1 MKSIKLLVAVCLMGS
16 MIFSSCKFNAGERVP
31 GTTSAKVD
39 SVSYA
44 LGAYF
49 GGMIKSSDFG
59 ELNKCEMKKGL
70 NDMMKGG
77 ELKIDENQIMQVI
90 QNHLMQRMN
99 ALAQVAEQEGAEFL
113 AKNKEKKGVVVA
125 ESGLQYKVIEEG
137 AGVSPQPQDTVE
149 VHYKGTLLDGTVFDS
164 SYERGEPAKFP
175 LGAVIK
181 GWSEGLTYA
190 KEGGKIELYIPSNLG
205 YGPRAYG
212 NIPANATLIFEVEL
226 LKVFPAA
233 ETEKK

>member
-1 MKSIKLLVAVCLMGS
+1 MKSVKLFVAVCLMGA
-16 MIFSSCKFNAGERVP
+16 MMFSSCKFNAGERVP
-31 GTTSAKVD
+31 GTTNAKVD

-77 ELKIDENQIMQVI
+77 QMDIPEEEIMQVI
-90 QNHLMQRMN
+90 QSHLMKRMN
-99 ALAQVAEQEGAEFL
+99 ALAEINAEEGSSFL
-113 AKNKEKKGVVVA
+113 AKNKEKEGVVVL

-137 AGVSPQPQDTVE
+137 AGISPMATDTVE
-149 VHYKGTLLDGTVFDS
+149 VHYTGKLLDGTVFDS
-164 SYERGEPAKFP
+164 SVERGEPAKFP
-175 LGAVIK
+175 LDGVIK

-205 YGPRAYG
+205 YGPRGYG
-212 NIPANATLIFEVEL
+212 NIPANSTLIFEVEL

-233 ETEKK
+233 EEK

>member
-1 MKSIKLLVAVCLMGS
+1 MKSIKILVALCLMGTL
-16 MIFSSCKFNAGERVP
+16 MFSSCKFNAGQRVP

-59 ELNKCEMKKGL
+59 EL
-70 NDMMKGG
+70 
-77 ELKIDENQIMQVI
+77 KIAEQEIMQVI

-99 ALAQVAEQEGAEFL
+99 AISEINQKEGEEFF
-113 AKNKEKKGVVVA
+113 AKNKEKEGVVEAV
-125 ESGLQYKVIEEG
+125 SGLQYKILEEG
-137 AGVSPQPQDTVE
+137 AGVMPQPKDTVE

-175 LGAVIK
+175 LNAVIK
-181 GWSEGLTYA
+181 GWSEGLTYV
-190 KEGGKIELYIPSNLG
+190 KEGGKVELYIPANLG
-205 YGPRAYG
+205 YGSRGYG
-212 NIPANATLIFEVEL
+212 NIPANSTLIFEVEL

-233 ETEKK
+233 EEK

>member
-1 MKSIKLLVAVCLMGS
+1 MKSIKFLVALCLMGTL
-16 MIFSSCKFNAGERVP
+16 MFSSCKFNAGQRVP

-70 NDMMKGG
+70 NDVMNGG
-77 ELKIDENQIMQVI
+77 ELKIAEQEIMQVI

-99 ALAQVAEQEGAEFL
+99 ALSEINEKEGAEFL
-113 AKNKEKKGVVVA
+113 AKNKEKEGVVEAV
-125 ESGLQYKVIEEG
+125 SGLQYKMIEEG
-137 AGVSPQPQDTVE
+137 AGVMPQPKDTVE
-149 VHYKGTLLDGTVFDS
+149 VHYKGSLLDGTVFDS

-175 LGAVIK
+175 LNAVIK
-181 GWSEGLTYA
+181 GWSEGLTYV
-190 KEGGKIELYIPSNLG
+190 KEGGKVELYIPASLG
-205 YGPRAYG
+205 YGPRGYG
-212 NIPANATLIFEVEL
+212 NIPANSTLIFEVEL
-226 LKVFPAA
+226 LKVYPAA
-233 ETEKK
+233 EQK

>member
-1 MKSIKLLVAVCLMGS
+1 MKAIRLFVAMCLMGTLV
-16 MIFSSCKFNAGERVP
+16 FSSCKFNAGDRIP

-77 ELKIDENQIMQVI
+77 EMVIPEEEIMQVI
-90 QNHLMQRMN
+90 QTHLMKRMN
-99 ALAQVAEQEGAEFL
+99 AIAEMNAVEGASFL
-113 AKNKEKKGVVVA
+113 AKNGEKEGVVTL
-125 ESGLQYKVIEEG
+125 ESGLQYKVVEEG
-137 AGVSPQPQDTVE
+137 AGVSPVAADTVE
-149 VHYKGTLLDGTVFDS
+149 VHYTGKLLDGTVFDS
-164 SYERGEPAKFP
+164 SVERGEPAKCP
-175 LGAVIK
+175 LSGVIK

-205 YGPRAYG
+205 YGPRGYG
-212 NIPANATLIFEVEL
+212 NIPANSTLIFEVEL
-226 LKVFPAA
+226 LKVFPA
-233 ETEKK
+233 EEK

>member
-1 MKSIKLLVAVCLMGS
+1 MGTLL
-16 MIFSSCKFNAGERVP
+16 FSSCKFNAGDRIP

-59 ELNKCEMKKGL
+59 ELNKCEIKKGL

-77 ELKIDENQIMQVI
+77 EMDIPEEEIMQVI
-90 QNHLMQRMN
+90 QSHLMKRMN
-99 ALAQVAEQEGAEFL
+99 AIAEMNAVEGESFL
-113 AKNKEKKGVVVA
+113 AKNGEKEGVVTL

-137 AGVSPQPQDTVE
+137 AGVSPMAADTVE
-149 VHYKGTLLDGTVFDS
+149 VHYTGKLLDGTVFDS
-164 SYERGEPAKFP
+164 SVERGEPAKFP
-175 LGAVIK
+175 LSGVIK

-205 YGPRAYG
+205 YGPRGYG
-212 NIPANATLIFEVEL
+212 NIPANSTLVFEVEL
-226 LKVFPAA
+226 LKVFPAQ
-233 ETEKK
+233 EK

>member
-1 MKSIKLLVAVCLMGS
+1 MKAIRLFVAMCLMGTLL
-16 MIFSSCKFNAGERVP
+16 FSSCKFNAGERIP

-59 ELNKCEMKKGL
+59 ELNKCEIKKGL

-77 ELKIDENQIMQVI
+77 EMDIPEEEIMQVI
-90 QNHLMQRMN
+90 QSHLMKRMN
-99 ALAQVAEQEGAEFL
+99 AIAEMNAVEGESFL
-113 AKNKEKKGVVVA
+113 AKNGEKEGVVTL

-137 AGVSPQPQDTVE
+137 AGVSPMAADTVE
-149 VHYKGTLLDGTVFDS
+149 VHYTGKLLDGTVFDS
-164 SYERGEPAKFP
+164 SVERGEPAKFP
-175 LGAVIK
+175 LSGVIK

-190 KEGGKIELYIPSNLG
+190 KEGGKIELYIPSSLG
-205 YGPRAYG
+205 YGPRGYG
-212 NIPANATLIFEVEL
+212 NIPANSTLVFEVEL
-226 LKVFPAA
+226 LKVFPA
-233 ETEKK
+233 EEK

>member
-1 MKSIKLLVAVCLMGS
+1 MKSIKFLVALCLMGTL
-16 MIFSSCKFNAGERVP
+16 MFSSCKFNAGQRVP

-70 NDMMKGG
+70 NDVMNGG
-77 ELKIDENQIMQVI
+77 ELEIAEQEIMQVI

-99 ALAQVAEQEGAEFL
+99 ALSEINEKEGAEFL
-113 AKNKEKKGVVVA
+113 AKNKEKEGVVEAV
-125 ESGLQYKVIEEG
+125 SGLQYKMIEEG
-137 AGVSPQPQDTVE
+137 AGVMPQPKDTVE
-149 VHYKGTLLDGTVFDS
+149 VHYKGSLLDGTVFDS

-175 LGAVIK
+175 LNAVIK
-181 GWSEGLTYA
+181 GWSEGLTYV
-190 KEGGKIELYIPSNLG
+190 KEGGKVELYIPASLG
-205 YGPRAYG
+205 YGPRGYG
-212 NIPANATLIFEVEL
+212 NIPANSTLIFEVEL
-226 LKVFPAA
+226 LKVYPAA
-233 ETEKK
+233 EQK

>member
-1 MKSIKLLVAVCLMGS
+1 MKSIKFLVALCLMGTL
-16 MIFSSCKFNAGERVP
+16 MFSSCKFNAGQRVP

-70 NDMMKGG
+70 NDVMNGG
-77 ELKIDENQIMQVI
+77 ELKIAEQEIMQVI

-99 ALAQVAEQEGAEFL
+99 ALSEINEKEGAEFL
-113 AKNKEKKGVVVA
+113 AKNKEKEGVVEAV
-125 ESGLQYKVIEEG
+125 SGLQYKMIEEG
-137 AGVSPQPQDTVE
+137 AGVMPQPKDTVE
-149 VHYKGTLLDGTVFDS
+149 VHYKGSLLDGTVFDS

-175 LGAVIK
+175 LNAVIK
-181 GWSEGLTYA
+181 GWSEGLTYV
-190 KEGGKIELYIPSNLG
+190 KEGGKVELYIPASLG
-205 YGPRAYG
+205 YGPRGYG
-212 NIPANATLIFEVEL
+212 NIPANSTLIFEVEL

-233 ETEKK
+233 EEK

>member
-1 MKSIKLLVAVCLMGS
+1 MKSIKILVALCLMGTL
-16 MIFSSCKFNAGERVP
+16 MFSSCKFNAGQRVP

-70 NDMMKGG
+70 NDVMNGG
-77 ELKIDENQIMQVI
+77 ELKIAEQEIMQVI

-99 ALAQVAEQEGAEFL
+99 AISEINQKEGEEFF
-113 AKNKEKKGVVVA
+113 AKNKEKEGVVEAV
-125 ESGLQYKVIEEG
+125 SGLQYKILEEG
-137 AGVSPQPQDTVE
+137 AGVMPQPKDTVE

-175 LGAVIK
+175 LNAVIK
-181 GWSEGLTYA
+181 GWSEGLTYV
-190 KEGGKIELYIPSNLG
+190 KEGGKVELYIPANLG
-205 YGPRAYG
+205 YGSRGYG
-212 NIPANATLIFEVEL
+212 NIPANSTLIFEVEL
-226 LKVFPAA
+226 LKVYPAA
-233 ETEKK
+233 EQK

>member
-1 MKSIKLLVAVCLMGS
+1 MKSIKIFVALCLMGTL
-16 MIFSSCKFNAGERVP
+16 MFSSCKFNAGERVP

-77 ELKIDENQIMQVI
+77 ELKIAENEIMQVI

-99 ALAQVAEQEGAEFL
+99 ALAEMSQKEGAEFL
-113 AKNKEKKGVVVA
+113 AANKEKEGVVEAV
-125 ESGLQYKVIEEG
+125 SGLQYKMIQEG
-137 AGVSPQPQDTVE
+137 TGVAPQPKDTVE

-164 SYERGEPAKFP
+164 SYDRGEPAKFP
-175 LGAVIK
+175 LNAVIK
-181 GWSEGLTYA
+181 GWSEGLTYV
-190 KEGGKIELYIPSNLG
+190 KEGGKIELYIPAELG
-205 YGPRAYG
+205 YGPRGYG
-212 NIPANATLIFEVEL
+212 NIPGNSTLVFEVEL

-233 ETEKK
+233 EEK

>member
-1 MKSIKLLVAVCLMGS
+1 MKQIKLFVAICLMGTL
-16 MIFSSCKFNAGERVP
+16 MFSSCKFNAGERIP

-77 ELKIDENQIMQVI
+77 EMEIPEEEIMQVI
-90 QNHLMQRMN
+90 QDHLMKRMN
-99 ALAQVAEQEGAEFL
+99 AISEMNAAEGAEFM
-113 AKNKEKKGVVVA
+113 AENKTKEGVVEL
-125 ESGLQYKVIEEG
+125 ESGLQYKVLSEG
-137 AGVSPQPQDTVE
+137 AGVSPKLTDTVE
-149 VHYKGTLLDGTVFDS
+149 VHYTGKLLDGTVFDS
-164 SYERGEPAKFP
+164 SVERGEPAKFP
-175 LGAVIK
+175 LASVIK

-190 KEGGKIELYIPSNLG
+190 KEGGKVELYIPSNLG
-205 YGPRAYG
+205 YGARPYG
-212 NIPANATLIFEVEL
+212 NIPANSTLVFEVEL

-233 ETEKK
+233 EEK

>member
-1 MKSIKLLVAVCLMGS
+1 MKAIRLFVAMCLMGTLL
-16 MIFSSCKFNAGERVP
+16 FSSCKFNAGDRIP

-59 ELNKCEMKKGL
+59 ELNKCEIKKGL

-77 ELKIDENQIMQVI
+77 EMVIPEEEIMQVI
-90 QNHLMQRMN
+90 QSHLMKRMN
-99 ALAQVAEQEGAEFL
+99 AIAEMNAVEGESFL
-113 AKNKEKKGVVVA
+113 AKNGEKEGVVTL

-137 AGVSPQPQDTVE
+137 AGVSPMAADTVE
-149 VHYKGTLLDGTVFDS
+149 VHYTGKLLDGTVFDS
-164 SYERGEPAKFP
+164 SVERGEPAKFP
-175 LGAVIK
+175 LSGVIK

-205 YGPRAYG
+205 YGPRGYG
-212 NIPANATLIFEVEL
+212 NIPANSTLVFEVEL
-226 LKVFPAA
+226 LKVFPA
-233 ETEKK
+233 EEK

>member
-1 MKSIKLLVAVCLMGS
+1 MKSIKFLVALCLMGTL
-16 MIFSSCKFNAGERVP
+16 MFSSCKFNAGQRVP

-70 NDMMKGG
+70 NDVMNGG
-77 ELKIDENQIMQVI
+77 ELKIAEQEIMQVI

-99 ALAQVAEQEGAEFL
+99 ALSEINEKEGAEFL
-113 AKNKEKKGVVVA
+113 AKNKEKEGVVEAV
-125 ESGLQYKVIEEG
+125 SGLQYKMIEEG
-137 AGVSPQPQDTVE
+137 AGVMPQPKDTVE
-149 VHYKGTLLDGTVFDS
+149 VHYKGSLLDGTVFDS

-175 LGAVIK
+175 LNAVIK
-181 GWSEGLTYA
+181 GWSEGLTYV
-190 KEGGKIELYIPSNLG
+190 KEGGKVELYIPANLG
-205 YGPRAYG
+205 YGPRGYG
-212 NIPANATLIFEVEL
+212 NIPANSTLIFEVEL

-233 ETEKK
+233 EQK

>member
-1 MKSIKLLVAVCLMGS
+1 MKAIRLFVAMCLMGTLL
-16 MIFSSCKFNAGERVP
+16 FSSCKFNAGERIP

-59 ELNKCEMKKGL
+59 ELNKCEIKKGL

-77 ELKIDENQIMQVI
+77 EMDIPEEEIMQVI
-90 QNHLMQRMN
+90 QSHLMKRMN
-99 ALAQVAEQEGAEFL
+99 AIAEMNAAEGESFL
-113 AKNKEKKGVVVA
+113 AKNGEKEGVVTL

-137 AGVSPQPQDTVE
+137 AGVSPMAADTVE
-149 VHYKGTLLDGTVFDS
+149 VHYTGKLLDGTVFDS
-164 SYERGEPAKFP
+164 SVERGEPAKFP
-175 LGAVIK
+175 LSGVIK

-205 YGPRAYG
+205 YGPRGYG
-212 NIPANATLIFEVEL
+212 NIPANSTLVFEVEL
-226 LKVFPAA
+226 LKVFPAQ
-233 ETEKK
+233 EK

>member
-1 MKSIKLLVAVCLMGS
+1 MKAIRLFVAMCLMGTLL
-16 MIFSSCKFNAGERVP
+16 FSSCKFNAGDRIP

-59 ELNKCEMKKGL
+59 ELNKCEIKKGL

-77 ELKIDENQIMQVI
+77 EMDIPEEEIMQVI
-90 QNHLMQRMN
+90 QSHLMKRMN
-99 ALAQVAEQEGAEFL
+99 AIAEMNAVEGESFL
-113 AKNKEKKGVVVA
+113 AKNGEKEGVVTL

-137 AGVSPQPQDTVE
+137 AGVSPMAADTVE
-149 VHYKGTLLDGTVFDS
+149 VHYTGKLLDGTVFDS
-164 SYERGEPAKFP
+164 SVERGEPAKFP
-175 LGAVIK
+175 LSGVIK

-205 YGPRAYG
+205 YGPRGYG
-212 NIPANATLIFEVEL
+212 NIPANSTLVFEVEL
-226 LKVFPAA
+226 LKVFPAQ
-233 ETEKK
+233 EK

>member
-1 MKSIKLLVAVCLMGS
+1 MKSIKFLVALCLMGTL
-16 MIFSSCKFNAGERVP
+16 MFSSCKFNAGQRVP

-70 NDMMKGG
+70 NDVMNGG
-77 ELKIDENQIMQVI
+77 ELKIAEQEIMQVI

-99 ALAQVAEQEGAEFL
+99 ALSEINEKEGAEFL
-113 AKNKEKKGVVVA
+113 AKNKEKEGVVEAV
-125 ESGLQYKVIEEG
+125 SGLQYKMIEEG
-137 AGVSPQPQDTVE
+137 AGVMPQPKDTVE
-149 VHYKGTLLDGTVFDS
+149 VHYKGSLLDGTVFDS

-175 LGAVIK
+175 LNAVIK
-181 GWSEGLTYA
+181 GWSEGLTYV
-190 KEGGKIELYIPSNLG
+190 KEGGKVELYIPANLG
-205 YGPRAYG
+205 YGPRGYG
-212 NIPANATLIFEVEL
+212 NIPANSTLIFEVEL

-233 ETEKK
+233 EK

>member
-1 MKSIKLLVAVCLMGS
+1 MKSVKIFVALCLLGTLM
-16 MIFSSCKFNAGERVP
+16 FSSCKFNAGERVP

-77 ELKIDENQIMQVI
+77 EMKISENEIMQVI
-90 QNHLMQRMN
+90 QNHLMQRME
-99 ALAQVAEQEGAEFL
+99 ALAEMSQKEGAEFL
-113 AKNKEKKGVVVA
+113 AANKEKEGVVEAV
-125 ESGLQYKVIEEG
+125 SGLQYKMIQEG
-137 AGVSPQPQDTVE
+137 TGVAPQPKDTVE

-164 SYERGEPAKFP
+164 SYDRGEPAKFP
-175 LGAVIK
+175 LNAVIK
-181 GWSEGLTYA
+181 GWSEGLTYV
-190 KEGGKIELYIPSNLG
+190 KEGGKIELYIPAELG
-205 YGPRAYG
+205 YGPRGYG
-212 NIPANATLIFEVEL
+212 NIPGNSTLVFEVEL

-233 ETEKK
+233 EEKK

>member
-1 MKSIKLLVAVCLMGS
+1 MKSIKFLVALCLMGTL
-16 MIFSSCKFNAGERVP
+16 MFSSCKFNAGQRVP

-70 NDMMKGG
+70 NDVMNGG
-77 ELKIDENQIMQVI
+77 ELEIAEQEIMQVI

-99 ALAQVAEQEGAEFL
+99 ALSEINEKEGAEFL
-113 AKNKEKKGVVVA
+113 AKNKEKEGVVEAV
-125 ESGLQYKVIEEG
+125 SGLQYKMIEEG
-137 AGVSPQPQDTVE
+137 AGVMPQPKDTVE
-149 VHYKGTLLDGTVFDS
+149 VHYKGSLLDGTVFDS

-175 LGAVIK
+175 LNAVIK
-181 GWSEGLTYA
+181 GWSEGLTYV
-190 KEGGKIELYIPSNLG
+190 KEGGKVELYIPANLG
-205 YGPRAYG
+205 YGPRGYG
-212 NIPANATLIFEVEL
+212 NIPANSTLIFEVEL

-233 ETEKK
+233 EEK

>member
-1 MKSIKLLVAVCLMGS
+1 MKSIKFLVAVCLMGS
-16 MIFSSCKFNAGERVP
+16 LMFSSCKFNAGERVP

-44 LGAYF
+44 IGAYF
-49 GGMIKSSDFG
+49 GGMIKSSNFG

-70 NDMMKGG
+70 NDMMKGA
-77 ELKIDENQIMQVI
+77 ELEIAEEQIMQVI

-99 ALAQVAEQEGAEFL
+99 ALAQLSEQEGAEFM
-113 AKNKEKKGVVVA
+113 AKNKEKKGVVEAV
-125 ESGLQYKVIEEG
+125 SGLQYKIIEEG

-164 SYERGEPAKFP
+164 SYDRGEPAKFP
-175 LGAVIK
+175 LNAVIK

-205 YGPRAYG
+205 YGPRGYG
-212 NIPANATLIFEVEL
+212 NIPGNATLIFEVEL

-233 ETEKK
+233 VEEK

>member
-1 MKSIKLLVAVCLMGS
+1 MKTVRLFVALCLLGTLM
-16 MIFSSCKFNAGERVP
+16 FSSCKFNAGERVP

-70 NDMMKGG
+70 NDMMNGK
-77 ELKIDENQIMQVI
+77 ELEIPENEIMQVI

-99 ALAQVAEQEGAEFL
+99 AVSEINQQEGAEFL
-113 AKNKEKKGVVVA
+113 AKNKEKSGVVAV
-125 ESGLQYKVIEEG
+125 ESGLQYKIIEQG
-137 AGVSPQPQDTVE
+137 AGVAPQPQDTVE

-164 SYERGEPAKFP
+164 SYDRGETAKFP
-175 LGAVIK
+175 LNAVIK
-181 GWSEGLTYA
+181 GWSEGLTYLQ
-190 KEGGKIELYIPSNLG
+190 EGGKIELFIPAELG
-205 YGPRAYG
+205 YGSRGYG
-212 NIPANATLIFEVEL
+212 NIPANSTLIFEVEL
-226 LKVFPAA
+226 LKVFPA
-233 ETEKK
+233 EEK

>member
-1 MKSIKLLVAVCLMGS
+1 MKSIKILVALCLMGTL
-16 MIFSSCKFNAGERVP
+16 MFSSCKFNAGQRVP

-70 NDMMKGG
+70 IDVMNGG
-77 ELKIDENQIMQVI
+77 ELKIAEQEIMQVI

-99 ALAQVAEQEGAEFL
+99 AISEINQKEGEEFF
-113 AKNKEKKGVVVA
+113 AKNKEKEGVVEAV
-125 ESGLQYKVIEEG
+125 SGLQ
-137 AGVSPQPQDTVE
+137 
-149 VHYKGTLLDGTVFDS
+149 YKGTLLDGTVFDS

-175 LGAVIK
+175 LNAVIK
-181 GWSEGLTYA
+181 GWSEGLTYV
-190 KEGGKIELYIPSNLG
+190 KEGGKVELYIPANLG
-205 YGPRAYG
+205 YGSRGYG
-212 NIPANATLIFEVEL
+212 NIPANSTLIFEVEL

-233 ETEKK
+233 EEK

>member
-1 MKSIKLLVAVCLMGS
+1 MKAIRLFVAMCLMGTLL
-16 MIFSSCKFNAGERVP
+16 FSSCKFNAGERIP

-59 ELNKCEMKKGL
+59 ELNKCEIKKGL

-77 ELKIDENQIMQVI
+77 EMDIPEEEIMQVI
-90 QNHLMQRMN
+90 QSHLMKRMN
-99 ALAQVAEQEGAEFL
+99 AIAEMNAVEGESFL
-113 AKNKEKKGVVVA
+113 AKNGEKEGVVTL

-137 AGVSPQPQDTVE
+137 AGVSPMAADTVE
-149 VHYKGTLLDGTVFDS
+149 VHYTGKLLDGTVFDS
-164 SYERGEPAKFP
+164 SVERGEPAKFP
-175 LGAVIK
+175 LSGVIK

-205 YGPRAYG
+205 YGPRGYG
-212 NIPANATLIFEVEL
+212 NIPANSTLVFEVEL
-226 LKVFPAA
+226 LKVFPAQ
-233 ETEKK
+233 EK

>member
-1 MKSIKLLVAVCLMGS
+1 MKSIKFLVALCLMGTL
-16 MIFSSCKFNAGERVP
+16 MFSSCKFNAGQRVP

-70 NDMMKGG
+70 NDVMNGG
-77 ELKIDENQIMQVI
+77 ELKIAEQEIMQVI

-99 ALAQVAEQEGAEFL
+99 ALSEINEKEGAEFL
-113 AKNKEKKGVVVA
+113 AKNKEKEGVVEAV
-125 ESGLQYKVIEEG
+125 SGLQYKMIEEG
-137 AGVSPQPQDTVE
+137 AGVMPQPKDTVE
-149 VHYKGTLLDGTVFDS
+149 VHYKGSLLDGTVFDS

-175 LGAVIK
+175 LNAVIK
-181 GWSEGLTYA
+181 GWSEGLTYV
-190 KEGGKIELYIPSNLG
+190 KEGGKVELYIPASLG
-205 YGPRAYG
+205 YGPRGYG
-212 NIPANATLIFEVEL
+212 NIPANSTLIFEVEL

-233 ETEKK
+233 EQK

>member
-1 MKSIKLLVAVCLMGS
+1 MKSLKLFVAVCLMGA
-16 MIFSSCKFNAGERVP
+16 MMFSSCKFNAGERVP
-31 GTTSAKVD
+31 GTTNAKVD

-77 ELKIDENQIMQVI
+77 QMDIPEEEIMQVI
-90 QNHLMQRMN
+90 QSHLMKRMN
-99 ALAQVAEQEGAEFL
+99 ALAEINAEEGSSFL
-113 AKNKEKKGVVVA
+113 AKNKEKEGVVVL

-137 AGVSPQPQDTVE
+137 AGISPMATDTVE
-149 VHYKGTLLDGTVFDS
+149 VHYTGKLLDGTVFDS
-164 SYERGEPAKFP
+164 SVERGEPAKFP
-175 LGAVIK
+175 LDGVIK

-205 YGPRAYG
+205 YGPRGYG
-212 NIPANATLIFEVEL
+212 NIPANSTLIFEVEL

-233 ETEKK
+233 EEK

>member
-1 MKSIKLLVAVCLMGS
+1 MKSIKFLVALCLMGTL
-16 MIFSSCKFNAGERVP
+16 MFSSCKFNAGQRVP

-70 NDMMKGG
+70 NDVMNGG
-77 ELKIDENQIMQVI
+77 ELEIAEQEIMQVI

-99 ALAQVAEQEGAEFL
+99 ALSEINEKEGAEFL
-113 AKNKEKKGVVVA
+113 AKNKEKEGVVEAV
-125 ESGLQYKVIEEG
+125 SGLQYKMIEEG
-137 AGVSPQPQDTVE
+137 AGVMPQPKDTVE
-149 VHYKGTLLDGTVFDS
+149 VHYKGSLLDGTVFDS

-175 LGAVIK
+175 LNAVIK
-181 GWSEGLTYA
+181 GWSEGLTYV
-190 KEGGKIELYIPSNLG
+190 KEGGKVELYIPASLG
-205 YGPRAYG
+205 YGPRGYG
-212 NIPANATLIFEVEL
+212 NIPANSTLIFEVEL

-233 ETEKK
+233 EEK

>member
-1 MKSIKLLVAVCLMGS
+1 MKAIRLFVAMCLMGTLV
-16 MIFSSCKFNAGERVP
+16 FSSCKFNAGERIP

-59 ELNKCEMKKGL
+59 ELNKCEIKKGL

-77 ELKIDENQIMQVI
+77 EMDIPEEEIMQVI
-90 QNHLMQRMN
+90 QSHLMKRMN
-99 ALAQVAEQEGAEFL
+99 AIAEMNAAEGESFL
-113 AKNKEKKGVVVA
+113 AENGEKEGVVTL

-137 AGVSPQPQDTVE
+137 AGVSPMAADTVE
-149 VHYKGTLLDGTVFDS
+149 VHYTGKLLDGTVFDS
-164 SYERGEPAKFP
+164 SVERGEPAKFP
-175 LGAVIK
+175 LSGVIK

-205 YGPRAYG
+205 YGPRGYG
-212 NIPANATLIFEVEL
+212 NIPANSTLIFEVEL
-226 LKVFPAA
+226 LKVFPA
-233 ETEKK
+233 EEK